1 MTGAINKTNFNFTKI
16 GVMTLNSYFSSKKK
30 KKTKFNRDIKM
41 NVMKAK
47 R

>member
-16 GVMTLNSYFSSKKK
+16 GVMTLNSYFSSKKIN
-30 KKTKFNRDIKM
+30 TKFNRDIKM